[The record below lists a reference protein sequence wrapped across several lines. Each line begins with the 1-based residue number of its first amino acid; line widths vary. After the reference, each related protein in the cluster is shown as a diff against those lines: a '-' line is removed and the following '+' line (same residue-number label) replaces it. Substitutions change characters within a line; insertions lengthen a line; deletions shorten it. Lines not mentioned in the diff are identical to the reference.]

1 MAGTETERKF
11 LVADLPDAV
20 ARAPGERIDQG
31 YLAVGEDGVE
41 VRLRRRGE
49 RTVLTVKQ
57 GAGRVRLEEEIAIDP
72 DVLDRLWPLTEGR
85 RIEKRRSLVPL
96 DGGLT
101 AEVDVYE
108 GALAGLATVEVE
120 FSEDADADAFEA
132 PPWFGR
138 EVTDDPRYKNR
149 SLALDGAPR
158 PP

>member
-11 LVADLPDAV
+11 LVASLPAAADA
-20 ARAPGERIDQG
+20 AGERIDQG
-31 YLAVGEDGVE
+31 YLAVGDDGLE

-57 GAGRVRLEEEIAIDP
+57 GAGRVRAEEEIKIDR
-72 DVLDRLWPLTEGR
+72 DVFDRLWPLTEGR
-85 RIEKRRSLVPL
+85 RIEKRRSLVAL

-108 GALAGLATVEVE
+108 GALGGLATVEVE
-120 FSEDADADAFEA
+120 FPEGADPDAFE
-132 PPWFGR
+132 PPTWFGR

-149 SLALDGAPR
+149 SLALEGAPA
-158 PP
+158 